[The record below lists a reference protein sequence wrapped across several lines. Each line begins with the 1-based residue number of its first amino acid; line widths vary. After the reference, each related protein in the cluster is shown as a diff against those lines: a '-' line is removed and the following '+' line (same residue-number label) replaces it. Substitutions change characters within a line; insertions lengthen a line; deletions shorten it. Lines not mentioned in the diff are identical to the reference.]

1 MPVPTNLSEIGQI
14 ALVVSD
20 IQQALGFYR
29 DVLGLSYLFEAG
41 PNLAFLMA
49 GNTRI
54 MLTLPEG
61 KNEAGKNSILYFRVP
76 NVQLAQ
82 TEFIAKG
89 AKQHGE
95 PHMTAKMSD
104 HELWMAFLRDPDGN
118 LVGLMEER

>member
-29 DVLGLSYLFEAG
+29 DVPGLSYLFEAR

-61 KNEAGKNSILYFRVP
+61 
-76 NVQLAQ
+76 
-82 TEFIAKG
+82 
-89 AKQHGE
+89 
-95 PHMTAKMSD
+95 
-104 HELWMAFLRDPDGN
+104 N